1 MISDA
6 YGNTRFYGVYRGVVF
21 DTNDPLKKN
30 RIRVQVPQLLAG
42 EATTWAW
49 PVGLVGAIPKV
60 GEGVFIQFESG
71 DPIYPLWSGSF
82 TDNLVGTSS
91 TQSSTTTTVSVGT
104 PSIIDGG
111 SA

>member
-1 MISDA
+1 MITDA

-21 DTNDPLKKN
+21 DTTDPLGKN

-49 PVGLVGAIPKV
+49 PIGVVGALPSV
-60 GEGVFIQFESG
+60 GEGVFVQFEGG

-82 TDNLVGTSS
+82 TDNLVGTA
-91 TQSSTTTTVSVGT
+91 
-104 PSIIDGG
+104 SITSEAPRIINGG